1 MQSWTR
7 NTCRPACMISEK
19 AAAWGWAFQN
29 RGNHLAAQTSTHLY
43 LWPSDPLRPFVAHYT
58 FCLGSG
64 FASAAQKFSP
74 LTILPDAS
82 GCLTFTLRGDG
93 LDGVLYGPSSRA
105 VQVQNDLGVCPLRFF
120 VEFRPGGLSAFS
132 RIPLWELEDQI
143 LPLADGEQGLDQL
156 VRDCWR
162 AAEDLDGFVEAVDE
176 GLCARLRSG
185 HSFTGLLAWF
195 LDGGQSPE
203 ALAAET
209 GYSSRHLTRLF
220 RERCGLSPKRL
231 QRIVRI
237 NTAAMLM
244 QRSAGLS
251 LTRLAQELD
260 YFDQAHFIHDFR
272 AVCGVT
278 PGAYQARLS
287 DFYNEP
293 LKF

>member
-1 MQSWTR
+1 M
-7 NTCRPACMISEK
+7 
-19 AAAWGWAFQN
+19 
-29 RGNHLAAQTSTHLY
+29 
-43 LWPSDPLRPFVAHYT
+43 
-58 FCLGSG
+58 
-64 FASAAQKFSP
+64 
-74 LTILPDAS
+74 
-82 GCLTFTLRGDG
+82 
-93 LDGVLYGPSSRA
+93 
-105 VQVQNDLGVCPLRFF
+105 
-120 VEFRPGGLSAFS
+120 
-132 RIPLWELEDQI
+132 
-143 LPLADGEQGLDQL
+143 
-156 VRDCWR
+156 
-162 AAEDLDGFVEAVDE
+162 DE

-185 HSFTGLLAWF
+185 HSFTGLLARF
-195 LDGGQSPE
+195 LDGRQSPE

>member
-1 MQSWTR
+1 MKSWTR

-93 LDGVLYGPSSRA
+93 LDGVLY
-105 VQVQNDLGVCPLRFF
+105 
-120 VEFRPGGLSAFS
+120 
-132 RIPLWELEDQI
+132 
-143 LPLADGEQGLDQL
+143 
-156 VRDCWR
+156 
-162 AAEDLDGFVEAVDE
+162 
-176 GLCARLRSG
+176 
-185 HSFTGLLAWF
+185 
-195 LDGGQSPE
+195 
-203 ALAAET
+203 
-209 GYSSRHLTRLF
+209 SRHLTRLF